1 MKQEIENIEKIRTKN
16 ERLFEE
22 FHIDGAEGHNKSL
35 NWLLETSES
44 IGAEIDMEPG
54 EHRYD
59 SMGFDIRLR
68 GRFSGVKYGIKVSYK
83 PSFGRIISRRIGQLD
98 EQIKASH
105 SVDEDAI
112 LWPAMMY
119 PFDKMIETDTRW
131 YDHRRGDW
139 ERVCVEPSRLS
150 HEPWVW
156 PFDNIVSLMYALYED
171 LETAM
176 LPHMNTLRK
185 AVLASYPLSWFM
197 GETDPRL
204 PVEEV
209 SSYINYLVDIDCAR
223 CEEDLEG
230 LNANYEQEISMLRE
244 AHEARERTFDSM
256 MLQVLGEE

>member
-59 SMGFDIRLR
+59 SMCFDIRLR

-156 PFDNIVSLMYALYED
+156 PLDNIVSLMYALYED

-204 PVEEV
+204 SVEEV
-209 SSYINYLVDIDCAR
+209 SSYINHLVDVDCAR
-223 CEEDLEG
+223 SEEDLEG